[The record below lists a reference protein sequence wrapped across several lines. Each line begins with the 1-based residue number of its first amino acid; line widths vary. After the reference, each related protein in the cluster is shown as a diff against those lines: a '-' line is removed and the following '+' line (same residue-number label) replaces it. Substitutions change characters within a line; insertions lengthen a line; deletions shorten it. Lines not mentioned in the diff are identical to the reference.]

1 MYDFPQFKVL
11 SISGLC
17 HIHEMEVGS
26 YTIFEPQFRVL
37 FTDFEFELH
46 K

>member
-1 MYDFPQFKVL
+1 
-11 SISGLC
+11 
-17 HIHEMEVGS
+17 MEIGS
-26 YTIFEPQFRVL
+26 HNIFEPQFRVL